1 MMRSFWQ
8 GGTAAIL
15 ALALS
20 AGSALADG
28 VVNVYSSRHY
38 STDTELFAEFTKET
52 GIQVNIV
59 EGKGDELMQRL
70 GAEGA
75 NSPADVFITVDAGML
90 WRAQQ
95 AGIFQ
100 PVDSAV
106 LNERIPEHLRHPDGL
121 WYGFTKRARVFVIDP
136 SKIDAATV
144 QRYED
149 LTKPELKGQICIRS
163 SSNIYN
169 LSLLASI
176 IAADGAEGAED
187 WAKGVVANFA
197 RQPEGGDT
205 DQIRAVGAGQCAL
218 AVANTYYF
226 VRLLR
231 SDKAEDVE
239 MAGKLE
245 VIFPNQGDRG
255 THVNVSGAG
264 VTAHAPN
271 KDNAVRFLEFLSSP
285 AAQEYFANTNN
296 EYPVVLDVTETTAI
310 ATLGTFK
317 EDELNLSVLGE
328 NQPEAQKIFDRAGW
342 K

>member
-1 MMRSFWQ
+1 MRRFWQ

-20 AGSALADG
+20 AGGALAEG

-38 STDTELFAEFTKET
+38 SSDTELYADFTKET
-52 GIQVNIV
+52 GIEVNIV

-70 GAEGA
+70 SAEGA
-75 NSPADVFITVDAGML
+75 NSPADVFVTVDAGML

-100 PVDSAV
+100 PVQSAV
-106 LNERIPEHLRHPDGL
+106 LDERIPEHLRHPDGL

-136 SKIDAATV
+136 AKLDASVV

-149 LTKPELKGQICIRS
+149 LTKPELKGQVCIRS

-176 IAADGAEGAED
+176 IAADGAEGAEG
-187 WAKGVVANFA
+187 WAEGVVANFA
-197 RQPEGGDT
+197 REPEGGDT
-205 DQIRAVGAGQCAL
+205 DQIKAVGAGQCAL
-218 AVANTYYF
+218 AVTNTYYF
-226 VRLLR
+226 IRLLR
-231 SDKAEDVE
+231 SDKPEEAE
-239 MAGKLE
+239 MAKKLQ
-245 VIFPNQGDRG
+245 VIFPNQADRG

-271 KDNAVRFLEFLSSP
+271 KDNAIRFLEFLASNE
-285 AAQEYFANTNN
+285 AQEYFANGNN
-296 EYPVVLDVTETTAI
+296 EYPVVADVTETTAVS
-310 ATLGTFK
+310 TLGTFK